1 MSKYIS
7 DKIKILSF
15 VCIILVLYI
24 HSGFSNEV
32 LILNEKK
39 TEMQTIYILQ
49 FIISGMVGR
58 IAAPLFYII
67 SGYLFF
73 LNVPQGMQSIY
84 KKIYKRGRTLFIPYL
99 IGCLFFVFFNVLIA
113 TIPWASK
120 YINSPIMPLFNNS
133 ITQIICSI
141 FYDTGNGSPCAFQLW
156 FLRDLILIV
165 ATSPLWY
172 LCLKYAKWCFVIIT
186 FFLTYISMSY
196 IPITS
201 LFWFV
206 LGGQLTQVNLEHTYK
221 KAGLICCLIFLIFSI
236 VQLLNPN
243 YKIWETAR
251 IPIICIGIIGI
262 WNIYNVLIP
271 VQYTLSEHKVMTTLC
286 SFTFFIY
293 LFHEPTLNIF
303 RKIIVAIL
311 GKNEIGYIVSY
322 LFSPWLFIISSM
334 IIGFLLKKHY
344 LAIYKV
350 CTGGR

>member
-58 IAAPLFYII
+58 IAVPLFYII

-156 FLRDLILIV
+156 FL
-165 ATSPLWY
+165 
-172 LCLKYAKWCFVIIT
+172 
-186 FFLTYISMSY
+186 
-196 IPITS
+196 S
-201 LFWFV
+201 L
-206 LGGQLTQVNLEHTYK
+206 NN
-221 KAGLICCLIFLIFSI
+221 S
-236 VQLLNPN
+236 
-243 YKIWETAR
+243 
-251 IPIICIGIIGI
+251 
-262 WNIYNVLIP
+262 
-271 VQYTLSEHKVMTTLC
+271 
-286 SFTFFIY
+286 
-293 LFHEPTLNIF
+293 
-303 RKIIVAIL
+303 
-311 GKNEIGYIVSY
+311 
-322 LFSPWLFIISSM
+322 
-334 IIGFLLKKHY
+334 
-344 LAIYKV
+344 
-350 CTGGR
+350 

>member
-1 MSKYIS
+1 
-7 DKIKILSF
+7 
-15 VCIILVLYI
+15 
-24 HSGFSNEV
+24 
-32 LILNEKK
+32 
-39 TEMQTIYILQ
+39 
-49 FIISGMVGR
+49 MV
-58 IAAPLFYII
+58 FCHY
-67 SGYLFF
+67 Y
-73 LNVPQGMQSIY
+73 
-84 KKIYKRGRTLFIPYL
+84 
-99 IGCLFFVFFNVLIA
+99 VFFNLYIYVL
-113 TIPWASK
+113 
-120 YINSPIMPLFNNS
+120 
-133 ITQIICSI
+133 
-141 FYDTGNGSPCAFQLW
+141 
-156 FLRDLILIV
+156 
-165 ATSPLWY
+165 
-172 LCLKYAKWCFVIIT
+172 
-186 FFLTYISMSY
+186 
-196 IPITS
+196 TS

-262 WNIYNVLIP
+262 WNIYNVLVP

-303 RKIIVAIL
+303 RKIIVAIV

-322 LFSPWLFIISSM
+322 LFSPWLFITSSI
-334 IIGFLLKKHY
+334 IIGFLLKRHY